1 MRTTEQ
7 ELPRHFESAEL
18 QQKTIQSSVLLR
30 RLKFINTEANFR
42 FFVEKLMFFEIFEA
56 F

>member
-30 RLKFINTEANFR
+30 RLKLLRKQTFDFLLKN
-42 FFVEKLMFFEIFEA
+42 
-56 F
+56 